1 MTDNKTTNLEVEVK
15 FLVADLAAMRQ
26 RIEAAGGVLHRGRVY
41 ERNIRYDNA
50 WQGLMRQDKLLRLRQ
65 DSRNV
70 ITFKGPAQNVDV
82 AQVKIREELEIEV
95 NDFDTAAAIL
105 QRLGFEPVQVYE
117 KYRETFQLGPVEVV
131 LDELPF
137 GNFME
142 LEGEEGEIVAAAAR
156 LGLDWEQR
164 ILANYLYLLS
174 LVNTHYSLA
183 IADLTFA
190 NFAGLDISM
199 PDVLRG

>member
-1 MTDNKTTNLEVEVK
+1 MNEAKEKRLEVEVK
-15 FLVADLAAMRQ
+15 FFVDDLLAMRQ

-50 WQGLMRQDKLLRLRQ
+50 WQGLSRQDKLLRLRQ

-95 NDFDTAAAIL
+95 SDFDTAAAIL
-105 QRLGFEPVQVYE
+105 QRLNFEPVQVYE

-131 LDELPF
+131 LDEMPF

-156 LGLDWEQR
+156 LGLDWDQR

-174 LVNTHYSLA
+174 LVNTHYGLT
-183 IADLTFA
+183 ITDLTFT

>member
-105 QRLGFEPVQVYE
+105 QRLGFEAVQVYE

-131 LDELPF
+131 LDEMPF

-174 LVNTHYSLA
+174 LVNHHYGLT
-183 IADLTFA
+183 ITDLTFA

>member
-15 FLVADLAAMRQ
+15 FLVADVAAMRQ

-105 QRLGFEPVQVYE
+105 QRLGFEAVQVYE

-131 LDELPF
+131 LDEMPF

-174 LVNTHYSLA
+174 LVNHHYGLT
-183 IADLTFA
+183 ITDLTFA

>member
-15 FLVADLAAMRQ
+15 FLVGDAAEMRQ
-26 RIEAAGGVLHRGRVY
+26 RIVAAGGVLHRGRVY

-105 QRLGFEPVQVYE
+105 QRLGFEAVQVYE

-131 LDELPF
+131 LDEMPF

-174 LVNTHYSLA
+174 LVNHHYGLT
-183 IADLTFA
+183 ITDLTFA

>member
-15 FLVADLAAMRQ
+15 FWVGDVVEMRQ

-164 ILANYLYLLS
+164 ILANYLYLLF
-174 LVNTHYSLA
+174 LVNNHYGLS
-183 IADLTFA
+183 ITDLTFV

>member
-190 NFAGLDISM
+190 NFAGLNISM